1 MLLYIAEV
9 EKKRE
14 KIDEFRRKLG
24 FIEFD
29 IMVLSEYSIK
39 SKIGKMIA
47 NEKVLE
53 EFYVRI
59 YEIDP
64 YFHKNYKEK
73 IIKFVKN
80 GHEYMPFRINV
91 YFSEYDFSVEV
102 NEKKKILTEILFL
115 KTRSTR
121 KNSIVSLLELILI
134 KRIMMNF
141 MKLVE
146 YFLESLKTKN

>member
-1 MLLYIAEV
+1 
-9 EKKRE
+9 
-14 KIDEFRRKLG
+14 
-24 FIEFD
+24 
-29 IMVLSEYSIK
+29 
-39 SKIGKMIA
+39 MIA

-102 NEKKKILTEILFL
+102 NEKKKNTDRDLIFEDKKHQKKLDCKFIRTNPNKKNYDEFYEIGRIFL
-115 KTRSTR
+115 REF
-121 KNSIVSLLELILI
+121 KNKKLKELEETI
-134 KRIMMNF
+134 KKLKQKINF
-141 MKLVE
+141 
-146 YFLESLKTKN
+146 

>member
-39 SKIGKMIA
+39 SKIGKMIV

-73 IIKFVKN
+73 IIKVVKN

-102 NEKKKILTEILFL
+102 NEKKK
-115 KTRSTR
+115 K
-121 KNSIVSLLELILI
+121 
-134 KRIMMNF
+134 
-141 MKLVE
+141 
-146 YFLESLKTKN
+146 Y